1 MPYLTVERDA
11 NGAPLVDPNDP
22 TAYQIKTIQSD
33 TGRRLPTI
41 GVIVDF

>member
-1 MPYLTVERDA
+1 
-11 NGAPLVDPNDP
+11 VDPNDP

-33 TGRRLPTI
+33 TGRRLPTL